1 MASLMKNEKK
11 PPLLAKTIIN
21 RFEKSYGTFKGGKG
35 KNPLSLTTFNRFARK
50 EKKKKKNFVQI
61 LKKKTTMTMGWV

>member
-35 KNPLSLTTFNRFARK
+35 KNPLSLTTLNQCAQ
-50 EKKKKKNFVQI
+50 KKKKLCSIF
-61 LKKKTTMTMGWV
+61 LKKQQ